1 MKENEPFNIDSFWPE
16 ASSMLDQ
23 HFARKRAIRRLR
35 IFGIGSFALLLSV
48 LAFIFWSTDFLN
60 PSAQKQE
67 NNLSKS
73 ETEKRVNIE
82 RSAAA
87 IKISSQTSSSET
99 GGIPTQNIMS
109 DKPSKELQQ
118 SSDSENADGNNRNVQ
133 ITENRDKST
142 YQPVNAAFR
151 SVQEKNADKAFS
163 DSEKS
168 SAGNFDGSVLSDAD
182 VLKNDYAEE
191 KPTAAENENTTNS
204 SVVELAQAEPI
215 AQNETE
221 TPPLSDSSDS
231 KNDSIAENASNT
243 PSGGI
248 VPELREVNNSSW
260 EWAFVPSAGM
270 FNTAKH
276 FNSSTD
282 ESAYVSRRTREEENT
297 FRESF
302 RMGLEVSKE
311 RLTLQSGIYYSVYG
325 ERTAYRNW
333 LIRTIPEIA
342 FYNQVVYDT
351 SLSLVSYLN
360 MGNFYEISVATVDSS
375 VQTFAD
381 TTMVMVQS
389 AVDAVQFRVQNRI
402 SYFELPL
409 GLRYT
414 LYRSSLVDV
423 GISAG
428 GSLGFLWRSRGYV
441 VNSGLDEFVQLD
453 AAAGLQKIIGN
464 ARIAADVRF
473 KLSQNLHFG
482 VRPEWNT
489 TIGSV
494 LRQNTIQQNYRNWGM
509 LLELKKT
516 F

>member
-1 MKENEPFNIDSFWPE
+1 MKENDPFNIDSFWPE

-35 IFGIGSFALLLSV
+35 IFGLGGFALLLSV
-48 LAFIFWSTDFLN
+48 LAFIFWSKDLLN
-60 PSAQKQE
+60 PSAQKKE

-73 ETEKRVNIE
+73 ETEKLVNIE

-99 GGIPTQNIMS
+99 SGIPTQNNMS

-118 SSDSENADGNNRNVQ
+118 SSDSENGDGNNRNVQ
-133 ITENRDKST
+133 ITGNRDKST
-142 YQPVNAAFR
+142 YQSVNAAFT
-151 SVQEKNADKAFS
+151 SVQEKNDDKAFS

-168 SAGNFDGSVLSDAD
+168 TAGNFDGSVLADAD
-182 VLKNDYAEE
+182 VLKNDYAEI
-191 KPTAAENENTTNS
+191 KTNAAKNENTTNS
-204 SVVELAQAEPI
+204 SVVELARAEPI
-215 AQNETE
+215 AQNET
-221 TPPLSDSSDS
+221 PPLSASSDS
-231 KNDSIAENASNT
+231 ENDSIAENASNT

-248 VPELREVNNSSW
+248 VPELGEVNKSSW
-260 EWAFVPSAGM
+260 EWALVPSAGI
-270 FNTAKH
+270 FNTAKQ

-282 ESAYVSRRTREEENT
+282 ESAYVSRRTLEEENT

-302 RMGLEVSKE
+302 RMGLEVSKG
-311 RLTLQSGIYYSVYG
+311 RLTVQSGIYFSVYG

-342 FYNQVVYDT
+342 FYNQVIYDT
-351 SLSLVSYLN
+351 SLSLVSYLD

-381 TTMVMVQS
+381 TTMVTVES

-464 ARIAADVRF
+464 ARIAADVRV
-473 KLSQNLHFG
+473 KLSENLYLG
-482 VRPEWNT
+482 MRPEWNT